1 MTDPIVALARWLAEH
16 VEWLRHRAEVD
27 EAYRDFAECASRLRH
42 VVDGPAAKKYLG
54 PCGAWRDHDS
64 VCGCEGT
71 PGCQVPETCEGDVYG
86 RVDAKHGTC
95 RTCGARVDQAERRLW
110 LTEQAQ
116 RSDLLWTA
124 RGIADALGINPK
136 TVRAWATDRY
146 SGDALIRRAKL
157 STYWRDGNRIVPWVK
172 PRPGED
178 TKARGPRLHYVADV
192 VQLAVQAA
200 QQRDA
205 RESERAPRQETAA

>member
-1 MTDPIVALARWLAEH
+1 MTDPIAALARWLAEH

-27 EAYRDFAECASRLRH
+27 EAYRDFAECASKLRFTT
-42 VVDGPAAKKYLG
+42 DGPSARKYLG
-54 PCGAWRDHDS
+54 PCGAVRMLTDAYDDEFEYES
-64 VCGCEGT
+64 E
-71 PGCQVPETCEGDVYG
+71 PCEGDVYG

-95 RTCGARVDQAERRLW
+95 RTCGTRVDQAERRLW